1 MVLIVGAIIIK
12 PMKPYT
18 LLNLIKSYGSA
29 YLTLFFLCLC
39 SNLAKVQAQS
49 VPLNYEIPEDGL
61 EIPVNSP
68 DEPSNTDVEDPLQP
82 NFNNSGEPI
91 MIFVPPPENRGEVSK
106 RRRNLS
112 DILVIEPML
121 LPPNS
126 KNPY

>member
-1 MVLIVGAIIIK
+1 MVGAIIIK
-12 PMKPYT
+12 PMKSYT
-18 LLNLIKSYGSA
+18 WFKLIKSYGGA
-29 YLTLFFLCLC
+29 YLPVLLLCLC

-49 VPLNYEIPEDGL
+49 VPLNYEIPENGL
-61 EIPVNSP
+61 EIPVNSA
-68 DEPSNTDVEDPLQP
+68 DEQTHPEVEDQSPS
-82 NFNNSGEPI
+82 NFNNFNEAI
-91 MIFVPPPENRGEVSK
+91 MIFVPPPENLDEGNK